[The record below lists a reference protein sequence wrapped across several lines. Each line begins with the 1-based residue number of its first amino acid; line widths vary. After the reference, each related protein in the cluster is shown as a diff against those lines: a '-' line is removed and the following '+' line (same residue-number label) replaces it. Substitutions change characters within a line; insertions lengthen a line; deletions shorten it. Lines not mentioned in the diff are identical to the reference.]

1 MKKQVQLVLLIMTL
15 LSFGLNACVGKVVPG
30 DVTSPSETAVV
41 EEIYPLEAPT
51 QGPLLPT
58 YSPDGCAISYKPE
71 INYFPEQGKVDYA
84 QGFSIEYHNNYKIL
98 TVIQPWA
105 NAREAFTYA
114 LVQCGTPVPEN
125 LGNIPVFMVP
135 IRSIVTMSTTYLT
148 YLEQLGKLD
157 TLIGV
162 DDPTYI
168 YNETVQKLA
177 ADGNIAIVGGGAGGG
192 LASVETL
199 IELAPD
205 VIMASA
211 SGYADYDAHP
221 KLLEAGLPVVINGD
235 YVESTPLGRAEWG
248 KFIAAFF
255 NLEAEAEAK
264 FDEMVDRY
272 MTLTNL
278 TKSLKEK
285 PTVFTNTDYQ
295 GSWYVPGGQ
304 SYAAILL
311 QDAGAD
317 YLWSDIEG
325 TGATP
330 LSFEQVYERAISA
343 DFWLNVG
350 FASDL
355 GTLLAMDERY
365 ADFNAINSQHVYNYV
380 ARVNTSGGSDYFES
394 GIANPDVILADL
406 IRIFHPDLL
415 PDHTLYY
422 YKQLQ

>member
-1 MKKQVQLVLLIMTL
+1 MKKTAKLVTLIMIL
-15 LSFGLNACVGKVVPG
+15 LSLGLNACLGEVVPEEES
-30 DVTSPSETAVV
+30 SPSETEVV
-41 EEIYPLEAPT
+41 EEIYPLEEPT
-51 QGPLLPT
+51 QDSLQPT
-58 YSPDGCAISYKPE
+58 YSPDGCAISYDPN
-71 INYFPEQGKVDYA
+71 INYFPEQVKVDYA
-84 QGFSIEYHNNYKIL
+84 RGFSIDYHNNYKIL
-98 TVIQPWA
+98 TVTQPWA
-105 NAREAFTYA
+105 NAQEVFTYA

-125 LGNIPVFMVP
+125 LGDTPVFMVP
-135 IRSIVTMSTTYLT
+135 IRSIVTMSATYLP

-157 TLIGV
+157 TLVGV

-168 YNETVQKLA
+168 YNQVVQELATQGKLSV
-177 ADGNIAIVGGGAGGG
+177 VGGGAVGG

-235 YVESTPLGRAEWG
+235 YIESTPLGRAEWG
-248 KFIAAFF
+248 KFIAAFYNF
-255 NLEAEAEAK
+255 EVEADAK

-272 MTLTNL
+272 LSLTNL
-278 TKSLKEK
+278 TKDLAVK

-317 YLWSDIEG
+317 YLWSDIED

-330 LSFEQVYERAISA
+330 LSFEQVYEMATTA
-343 DFWLNVG
+343 DYWLNVG

-355 GTLLAMDERY
+355 GSLLAMDERY
-365 ADFNAINSQHVYNYV
+365 ADFNAINSNHVYNHV
-380 ARVNTSGGSDYFES
+380 ARVNESGGSDYFES

-415 PDHTLYY
+415 PEYTLYY
-422 YKQLQ
+422 YMQLQ

>member
-1 MKKQVQLVLLIMTL
+1 VNKQLKLVLLIMIL
-15 LSFGLNACVGKVVPG
+15 LSLALNACIGKVVPE
-30 DVTSPSETAVV
+30 DVTSASKTEVV
-41 EEIYPLEAPT
+41 EEIYPLEEPT
-51 QGPLLPT
+51 QGPLPPA
-58 YSPDGCAISYKPE
+58 YSPDGCAISYDPE
-71 INYFPEQGKVDYA
+71 INYFPNQAKVDYA
-84 QGFSIEYHNNYKIL
+84 QGFSFEYHNNYKIL
-98 TVIQPWA
+98 TVTQPWA
-105 NAREAFTYA
+105 NAQEAFTYA

-125 LGNIPVFMVP
+125 LGAIPVFMVP
-135 IRSIVTMSTTYLT
+135 IHSIVTMSATYLP
-148 YLEQLGKLD
+148 YLEHLGKLD

-168 YNETVQKLA
+168 YNEAVQKLA
-177 ADGNIAIVGGGAGGG
+177 TEGKITVVGGGAVGG

-248 KFIAAFF
+248 KFIAAFY
-255 NLEAEAEAK
+255 NLEAEAETK
-264 FDEMVDRY
+264 YDEMVDRY
-272 MTLTNL
+272 LSLTNL
-278 TKSLKEK
+278 TKDLEEK

-330 LSFEQVYERAISA
+330 LSFEEVYEKATTA

-350 FASDL
+350 FATDL
-355 GTLLAMDERY
+355 GSLLAMDERY
-365 ADFNAINSQHVYNYV
+365 VDFNAITSSHVYNYV

-422 YKQLQ
+422 YKHLQ

>member
-1 MKKQVQLVLLIMTL
+1 MKKQTKLVLLIVIL
-15 LSFGLNACVGKVVPG
+15 LSLGLNACLGEVVPE
-30 DVTSPSETAVV
+30 DVTSSSETEVV
-41 EEIYPLEAPT
+41 EDTNPLEEPVES
-51 QGPLLPT
+51 PLQPA
-58 YSPDGCAISYKPE
+58 YSPDGCAISYDPK
-71 INYFPEQGKVDYA
+71 INYFPYHAKVEYA

-98 TVIQPWA
+98 TVTQPWA
-105 NAREAFTYA
+105 NAQEAFTYA

-125 LGNIPVFMVP
+125 LGDNPVFMVP
-135 IRSIVTMSTTYLT
+135 IRSIVTMSATYLP
-148 YLEQLGKLD
+148 YLEQFGKLD
-157 TLIGV
+157 SLIGV
-162 DDPTYI
+162 DDLTYI
-168 YNETVQKLA
+168 YNQAVQKLA
-177 ADGNIAIVGGGAGGG
+177 AEGNITVVGGGAVGG

-235 YVESTPLGRAEWG
+235 YVESSPLGRAEWG

-264 FDEMVDRY
+264 FDELVDRY
-272 MTLTNL
+272 MNLANMTKDLT
-278 TKSLKEK
+278 EK

-295 GSWYVPGGQ
+295 GSWYVPSGQ

-311 QDAGAD
+311 QDAGAE

-325 TGATP
+325 TGSTP
-330 LSFEQVYERAISA
+330 LSFEQVYEKATTA
-343 DFWLNVG
+343 EFWLNVG

-355 GTLLAMDERY
+355 GSLLAMDERY
-365 ADFNAINSQHVYNYV
+365 ADFNAIYLSHVFNYI
-380 ARVNTSGGSDYFES
+380 ARVNSSGGSDYFES

-415 PDHTLYY
+415 PDHALYY
-422 YKQLQ
+422 YRRLQ

>member
-1 MKKQVQLVLLIMTL
+1 MKKPAKLVILSLIL
-15 LSFGLNACVGKVVPG
+15 LSLGLTACLGEVVPEE
-30 DVTSPSETAVV
+30 VPSASETEVLEVV
-41 EEIYPLEAPT
+41 YPLEEPT
-51 QGPLLPT
+51 QDSLQPT
-58 YSPDGCAISYKPE
+58 YSPDGCAISYDPN
-71 INYFPEQGKVDYA
+71 INYFPEQVKVDYA
-84 QGFSIEYHNNYKIL
+84 RGFSIEYHHNYKIL
-98 TVIQPWA
+98 TVTQPWA
-105 NAREAFTYA
+105 NAQETFTYA
-114 LVQCGTPVPEN
+114 LVQCGTPAPEN
-125 LGNIPVFMVP
+125 LGDTPVFMVP
-135 IRSIVTMSTTYLT
+135 IRSIVTMSATYLP
-148 YLEQLGKLD
+148 YLEQLGKLE
-157 TLIGV
+157 TLKGV

-168 YNETVQKLA
+168 YNQAVQELVAEGKITV
-177 ADGNIAIVGGGAGGG
+177 VGGGAVGG

-248 KFIAAFF
+248 KFIAAFY
-255 NLEAEAEAK
+255 NLEADAGTK

-272 MTLTNL
+272 LSLTSL
-278 TKSLKEK
+278 TKDLAEK

-295 GSWYVPGGQ
+295 GSWYVPGAQ

-330 LSFEQVYERAISA
+330 LAFEQVYEKAITA

-355 GTLLAMDERY
+355 GSLLAMDERY
-365 ADFNAINSQHVYNYV
+365 ADFNAINSKQVYNHV
-380 ARVNTSGGSDYFES
+380 ARVNASGGSDYFES
-394 GIANPDVILADL
+394 GIANPDVVLADL

-415 PDHTLYY
+415 PGHTLYY